1 MMMMMIIIGG
11 ERRRRRRRK
20 KRQVE
25 RDKDG
30 APLEKQS
37 ETEESK

>member
-11 ERRRRRRRK
+11 ERRRRK